1 MLDRIPAWLRHLLI
15 VVAATF
21 GVTVAEA
28 VVSAGGVSTV
38 DWLGT
43 LLRAVDIAA
52 VAGATTS
59 LALWLTPLTRQYG
72 VGADGSTPKI
82 K

>member
-1 MLDRIPAWLRHLLI
+1 MLDQLPAWVRHLLI

-21 GVTVAEA
+21 AVTVAETIVA
-28 VVSAGGVSTV
+28 SGGVSSVNWV
-38 DWLGT
+38 DT

-72 VGADGSTPKI
+72 VGADGVTPKI
-82 K
+82 